1 MVNIAIAFL
10 FAPGSSLPLIH
21 SNTAKSNPC
30 FSDSVA
36 THTNTVYSQVADI
49 K

>member
-10 FAPGSSLPLIH
+10 FAPGSFLSLIH
-21 SNTAKSNPC
+21 SNAEKTNPC

-36 THTNTVYSQVADI
+36 TYTNTVYYQVADI